1 MKDGRIT
8 VMFSVNT
15 LGVGG
20 AEQQLLELVKGID
33 KNRFEPIVVSL
44 YPGDTL
50 EAEAK
55 AVPGV
60 EVICLNRRG
69 KYDFFILFKVFR
81 LLRQRHVDIVQPFL
95 TPATFFGLVPAV
107 ISRTPVKVITER
119 CGVRLNTH
127 FGNNLYRRVEDFF
140 TRFAD
145 WVIPN
150 SQAGRSYLI
159 GRGIN
164 PARIKVIYNGVNLE
178 RLTPDPGKVAQIRDG
193 MRVPPGGMVV
203 GITASL
209 APAKDHATFLQA
221 ARLVSQVMPQ
231 VRFAIVGDGPLRAS
245 LENQAKELGLAA
257 GVTFHGVQR
266 EIGSYTSSY
275 DVACQCSVDHEGCS
289 NVLLEAMALG
299 KPVVA
304 TDIGGNRELVDHG
317 KTGLMIPMR
326 NPQSLA
332 DAILTY
338 LSQQDLAR
346 AMGERAR
353 QMVHTRFSLDRMV
366 QEYEQL
372 YEQSLRAK
380 QGDQLNVR

>member
-1 MKDGRIT
+1 
-8 VMFSVNT
+8 
-15 LGVGG
+15 
-20 AEQQLLELVKGID
+20 VKTSYG
-33 KNRFEPIVVSL
+33 
-44 YPGDTL
+44 T
-50 EAEAK
+50 
-55 AVPGV
+55 
-60 EVICLNRRG
+60 
-69 KYDFFILFKVFR
+69 
-81 LLRQRHVDIVQPFL
+81 
-95 TPATFFGLVPAV
+95 
-107 ISRTPVKVITER
+107 
-119 CGVRLNTH
+119 
-127 FGNNLYRRVEDFF
+127 NLYRKIEDFF

-150 SQAGRSYLI
+150 SQAGRGYLI

-164 PARIKVIYNGVNLE
+164 PTRIKVIYNGINLE
-178 RLTPDPGKVAQIRDG
+178 RLTPNLAKVAQIRNS
-193 MRVPPGGMVV
+193 MRVSSGGSVV

-209 APAKDHATFLQA
+209 SPAKDHATFLQA

-245 LENQAKELGLAA
+245 LENQARELGLAA

-266 EIGSYTSSY
+266 DIGSYTSSY
-275 DVACQCSVDHEGCS
+275 DVACQCSVDLEGCS

-304 TDIGGNRELVDHG
+304 TAIGGNRELVDHG

-332 DAILTY
+332 DAILAY
-338 LSQQDLAR
+338 LSQPDLAR

-353 QMVHTRFSLDRMV
+353 QMVLTRFSLDRMV
-366 QEYEQL
+366 QEYDQL

-380 QGDQLNVR
+380 RGDQLNVS